1 MNRLPKRERQ
11 PARKDLALRRDQFT
25 ASFRP
30 LPALNFGCFEADIW
44 IRTPVRG
51 LRPSEAARLATLNVP
66 KPTRRTSPPLFSEAV
81 IESKTASTAFAASD
95 LERPAL
101 PATVATRTFLFTWKP
116 PYWCQG
122 KLDLKAFG
130 R

>member
-44 IRTPVRG
+44 LRSPVRG
-51 LRPSEAARLATLNVP
+51 LRPSEAARLAPLNVP
-66 KPTRRTSPPLFSEAV
+66 KPTRRPSQPLFREPV
-81 IESKTASTAFAASD
+81 IRPKTDPPPFAAPHTEMQARQVHVPIRS
-95 LERPAL
+95 
-101 PATVATRTFLFTWKP
+101 FLFTCKHT
-116 PYWCQG
+116 
-122 KLDLKAFG
+122 
-130 R
+130 